1 MRAGLAAR
9 LACILAFALC
19 LLLPARQSAAAEP
32 EPEPERT
39 ALRPGYK
46 LLRFQE
52 DYAWLREFSG
62 PREALDALKY
72 IPFDRHGR
80 VYLSLGGELRSR
92 YEFFEAPGFGLELA
106 REQFLLGRAQAH
118 ADLHLGRYVRAFAQ
132 LSSLGSL
139 GPTDPSPLDRNALTV
154 QQGFVELRAPL
165 PGERTLMLRLGRQE
179 LVLGSGRLVAIRKG
193 PNFRRSFDMARLD
206 ARLERATLSAFGGV
220 TVRPAAGVFDDRS
233 NLDDAMWG
241 LYAITPLLAT
251 RTAKLNLDS
260 YYLGVHRQG
269 RALQDAQGLELR
281 HSLGARLY
289 GKLAGLDYNFEGL
302 AQLGTLGDSSIL
314 AWTVASDTG
323 YRFED
328 AEGIYAARIA
338 LRADVTSGDGQAGD
352 GKVGTFDALHPNLKY
367 FSESG
372 LIVPSNLL
380 DLHPVLA
387 LEAGPLALSL
397 DHNFFWRQRRAD
409 AVYAPLTRVRI
420 PGDASDARFMG
431 QQLTAELELSCGPH
445 LSLTGYYAHF
455 FAGPVIR
462 DAGGRDVD
470 FFGTWAEYTF

>member
-1 MRAGLAAR
+1 MPAGLRASLAR
-9 LACILAFALC
+9 LVAFALC
-19 LLLPARQSAAAEP
+19 LLAPAGASAAEP
-32 EPEPERT
+32 EPE
-39 ALRPGYK
+39 RPGFK
-46 LLRFQE
+46 VLRFQE

-62 PREALDALKY
+62 PRELLDAIKY

-92 YEFFEAPGFGLELA
+92 YEFFEAPGFGFELE
-106 REQFLLGRAQAH
+106 RDQFMLGRAQAH
-118 ADLHLGRYVRAFAQ
+118 ADLHLGRYVRTFAQ
-132 LSSLGSL
+132 LSSLGAL
-139 GPTDPSPLDRNALTV
+139 GPIEASPLDRNALTV

-165 PGERTLMLRLGRQE
+165 AGERALMLRLGRQE

-206 ARLERATLSAFGGV
+206 ARLTRVKLSAFGGV
-220 TVRPAAGVFDDRS
+220 SVRPAPGVFDDRS
-233 NLDDAMWG
+233 NTGDAMWG

-251 RTAKLNLDS
+251 PKLRLGLDS
-260 YYLGVHRQG
+260 YYLGVRREG
-269 RALQDAQGLELR
+269 RALQDGEGLELR
-281 HSLGARLY
+281 HSLGARVY
-289 GKLAGLDYNFEGL
+289 GKLAGLDFNFEGL
-302 AQLGTLGDSSIL
+302 AQLGSLGPSSIL

-328 AEGIYAARIA
+328 AEGIYAARVG
-338 LRADVTSGDGQAGD
+338 LRADVTSGDGRAGD
-352 GKVGTFDALHPNLKY
+352 GRIGTFDALYPNLKY

-387 LEAGPLALSL
+387 LEAGPLGLTL
-397 DHNFFWRQRRAD
+397 DHDIFWRQRRSD
-409 AVYAPLTRVRI
+409 AVYGPPTRVQI
-420 PGDASDARFMG
+420 AAEASDARFIG
-431 QQLTAELELSCGPH
+431 QQLTAELELECGRH

-455 FAGPVIR
+455 FAGPLVR